1 MPQAPGRPADRRPGF
16 STCAGLR
23 YSPPHI
29 VRRSH
34 ATKLLVWLCLLLQL
48 SGTAIAFGTVLCVAS
63 DGHVALEVAHPGS
76 CATETRRHHDPAAHD
91 EDTHDAVLGEHC
103 GEHPCTDIALGQT
116 AWRSMLRSPDA
127 LAAPHGLIARLLPAA
142 TDPVA
147 IRASIGGGL
156 PPRPDAR
163 VHDRRTIVLRN

>member
-1 MPQAPGRPADRRPGF
+1 MPQPPVGPAERRSGF

-29 VRRSH
+29 VRRFR
-34 ATKLLVWLCLLLQL
+34 ATTLLVWLCLLLQL

-63 DGHVALEVAHPGS
+63 DGHVVLEVAHPGS
-76 CATETRRHHDPAAHD
+76 CVTEARRHHDAAAHD
-91 EDTHDAVLGEHC
+91 EDTHEAALGEHC
-103 GEHPCTDIALGQT
+103 GQHPCTDIALGQT
-116 AWRSMLRSPDA
+116 AWRGLRSPDA
-127 LAAPHGLIARLLPAA
+127 LATPHALIARLLPVA

-147 IRASIGGGL
+147 IRASIGDGL

-163 VHDRRTIVLRN
+163 IHDRRTIVLRN